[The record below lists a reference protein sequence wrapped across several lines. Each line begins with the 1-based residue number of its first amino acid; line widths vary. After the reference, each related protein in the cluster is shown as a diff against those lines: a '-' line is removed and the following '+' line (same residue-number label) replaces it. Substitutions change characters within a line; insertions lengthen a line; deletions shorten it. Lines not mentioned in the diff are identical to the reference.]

1 LNARQTKVRRTSL
14 GKPHF
19 PTRSFQVFI
28 LLKLAIISAL
38 ALLTVGSAIHSSAG
52 RFEKSCREHPQL
64 VSTCFKVRG
73 RLAVYNGAPALRIW
87 KIGTKRMLG
96 VSDQRFAIDGV
107 RNVPEDVQTK
117 IDQNKLLYGD
127 FLVCPFT
134 APRANEMQ
142 LVCIESVTN
151 LRIKDR

>member
-1 LNARQTKVRRTSL
+1 MRHLVITLVLFFLMIA
-14 GKPHF
+14 
-19 PTRSFQVFI
+19 
-28 LLKLAIISAL
+28 
-38 ALLTVGSAIHSSAG
+38 SAIHSSAS

-96 VSDQRFAIDGV
+96 VSEQRFAIDGV

-134 APRANEMQ
+134 ARRANEMQ

-151 LRIKDR
+151 LRIQDR

>member
-1 LNARQTKVRRTSL
+1 
-14 GKPHF
+14 
-19 PTRSFQVFI
+19 

-38 ALLTVGSAIHSSAG
+38 ALLTVGSAIHSSAS

-64 VSTCFKVRG
+64 VSNCFKVRG

-96 VSDQRFAIDGV
+96 VSEQRFAIDGV

-134 APRANEMQ
+134 PPRSNEMQ

>member
-1 LNARQTKVRRTSL
+1 
-14 GKPHF
+14 
-19 PTRSFQVFI
+19 
-28 LLKLAIISAL
+28 
-38 ALLTVGSAIHSSAG
+38 
-52 RFEKSCREHPQL
+52 
-64 VSTCFKVRG
+64 
-73 RLAVYNGAPALRIW
+73 LAVYNGAPALRIW

-96 VSDQRFAIDGV
+96 VSEQRFAIDGV

-117 IDQNKLLYGD
+117 IDQNKFLYGD

>member
-1 LNARQTKVRRTSL
+1 
-14 GKPHF
+14 
-19 PTRSFQVFI
+19 

-38 ALLTVGSAIHSSAG
+38 ALLTAGSAIHSSAR

-64 VSTCFKVRG
+64 VSNCFKLRG

-96 VSDQRFAIDGV
+96 VSEQRFAIDGV
-107 RNVPEDVQTK
+107 RNVPEDVQAK
-117 IDQNKLLYGD
+117 IDQNKFLYGD

-134 APRANEMQ
+134 APRSNEMQ
-142 LVCIESVTN
+142 LVCIESVAN

>member
-1 LNARQTKVRRTSL
+1 
-14 GKPHF
+14 
-19 PTRSFQVFI
+19 

-38 ALLTVGSAIHSSAG
+38 ALLTVGSAIHSSAR

-64 VSTCFKVRG
+64 VSNCFKLRG

-96 VSDQRFAIDGV
+96 VSEQRFAIDGV
-107 RNVPEDVQTK
+107 RNVPEDVQAK
-117 IDQNKLLYGD
+117 IDQNKFLYGD

-134 APRANEMQ
+134 PPRLDEMQ
-142 LVCIESVTN
+142 LVCIESVAN

>member
-1 LNARQTKVRRTSL
+1 MRHLVITLVI
-14 GKPHF
+14 
-19 PTRSFQVFI
+19 SF
-28 LLKLAIISAL
+28 LISA
-38 ALLTVGSAIHSSAG
+38 SAIHSAAS

-64 VSTCFKVRG
+64 VSSCFKVRG

-96 VSDQRFAIDGV
+96 VSEQRFAIEGI
-107 RNVPEDVQTK
+107 RNVPEDVQMK
-117 IDQNKLLYGD
+117 IDQNKFLYGD

-134 APRANEMQ
+134 APRSNEMQ